1 MGNRP
6 QIRSGIINNKKLYA
20 IEFLQILPFPNCPFS
35 TMSDYFNPLE
45 ACPMSK
51 ELLHHHAVTTV
62 RCGPCGLL
70 NPTFESALAPTKVP
84 ARAPA
89 KPPLGTEIISID
101 DSPVPI
107 RPAQRRGL
115 ATHVPTLPDLK
126 LGYAEKERQVAD
138 QRVGDRKT
146 KTGHISPIPSQHFS
160 IGVARFT
167 WDEFAEDN
175 GNWSTLPNHWTV
187 VEDNRLLTSDGLLT
201 SILTTLRTRLKR
213 ANLNTWLSPAV
224 AGDWCLGHINPTK
237 GGREI
242 ATWDEPKLLSD
253 VIESGTYDQNK
264 VQGSAR
270 KIVTLWLYWTPEP
283 EPIRQDPPT
292 PTPKKEPSVKKE
304 KGIKIEKG
312 VKQEANI
319 KLEPSTPAAKRA
331 RPISTTPSIPRVTRR
346 QAMDLPQEGEDEG
359 DVEFG
364 KDWPGVDD
372 GDIGDGEVASI
383 A

>member
-1 MGNRP
+1 LSYEQRTP
-6 QIRSGIINNKKLYA
+6 TPPYSH
-20 IEFLQILPFPNCPFS
+20 NC
-35 TMSDYFNPLE
+35 TLRTLWPLE
-45 ACPMSK
+45 SYLRKLPCSRQGAC
-51 ELLHHHAVTTV
+51 
-62 RCGPCGLL
+62 
-70 NPTFESALAPTKVP
+70 
-84 ARAPA
+84 APA
-89 KPPLGTEIISID
+89 KPPLGTEIINIE

-115 ATHVPTLPDLK
+115 ATHIPTVPDLK

-167 WDEFAEDN
+167 WNEFADDS
-175 GNWSTLPNHWTV
+175 GDWSTLPNHWTV
-187 VEDNRLLTSDGLLT
+187 VEDNRLLTSDDLLT
-201 SILTTLRTRLKR
+201 SILTNLRTRLKR
-213 ANLNTWLSPAV
+213 ANLNTWFNPNV
-224 AGDWCLGHINPTK
+224 AGDWSLGHINPTK

-253 VIESGTYDQNK
+253 VIESGTYDQTK
-264 VQGSAR
+264 AQGSAR

-283 EPIRQDPPT
+283 EPIRQHT
-292 PTPKKEPSVKKE
+292 PTPSSTTKKETSVKKE

-312 VKQEANI
+312 VKKEDNI

-331 RPISTTPSIPRVTRR
+331 RPISTTASIPRVTRR
-346 QAMDLPQEGEDEG
+346 QAMGLPQEDEG
-359 DVEFG
+359 DVEFD
-364 KDWPGVDD
+364 KDWPVVDD

-383 A
+383 G